1 MSLPVTPVIRKP
13 NATTPKVFYV
23 GIGELQV
30 TDDPTAELVTFS
42 LGSCVGVSVYDP
54 NRKVGG
60 LLHIMLPDSTANL
73 KRAAEQPQMF
83 ADTALPILFHSVYAL
98 GGQKENLIVKIA
110 GGGDFLDAK
119 KIFEI
124 GKKNVEAVRTM
135 LTRNKVKISSAD
147 TGGRRSRTM
156 RLDLATGK
164 VTIESP
170 GQSKMEL

>member
-1 MSLPVTPVIRKP
+1 MPQPPRSIVQNIKP
-13 NATTPKVFYV
+13 AEPKVLYV

-30 TDDPTAELVTFS
+30 TDDPTAKLVTMS

-60 LLHIMLPDSTANL
+60 LLHVMLPDSTADL
-73 KRAAEQPQMF
+73 KRATLQPQMF
-83 ADTALPILFHSVYAL
+83 ADTALPILFHSIYAL

-110 GGGDFLDAK
+110 GGGDFLDVQ

-124 GKKNVEAVRTM
+124 GAKNVAAIRAM
-135 LTRNKVKISSAD
+135 LTRNKVKIAAAD

-170 GQSKMEL
+170 GQPLFEL